1 MRKRKRSGVINL
13 PTGVHRVVSKGQA
26 YYYFAPGRG
35 TKAAGERVPLGID
48 PTAPKFWAKLNG
60 ARGMTPEAVKPG
72 TFAAL
77 IRDFKTSA
85 EWTRLRPNTR
95 RDYLIYLDRVER
107 AWGALVVSGLT
118 AVGIY
123 ALRDRYAATP
133 VAANHLAAILRSL
146 MAWGIKRGYHDRNPA
161 IDVTPIE
168 ISDIK
173 GARPWPEAAYQLVLD
188 RAPEVLRR
196 AAILG
201 RACGQRRSD
210 LVRFGRKNRRDDGIE
225 ITIGKLRDLRHFI
238 PLRKSELSEIDS
250 WSCSDT
256 GPWIVSARGE
266 PMNGSALGELLDQFV
281 ERTPELAEAG
291 PIKLHGLRAMAVCD
305 RRLDGLEHQEISAQ
319 LGMSLAMV
327 MRYSKQ
333 VDQEALARRGNAK
346 RERGVNQIVKLKGDE
361 L

>member
-1 MRKRKRSGVINL
+1 MRKRKRSGVFNL

-26 YYYFAPGRG
+26 YYYFAPRRG
-35 TKAAGERVPLGID
+35 TKAAGARVSLGTD
-48 PTAPKFWAKLNG
+48 PTAPEFWANLNG
-60 ARGMTPEAVKPG
+60 ARGAAPEAVKAG

-85 EWTRLRPNTR
+85 EWNRLRPNTR

-107 AWGALVVSGLT
+107 AWGSLMVSGLT
-118 AVGIY
+118 AVEIY

-146 MAWGIKRGYHDRNPA
+146 MAWGIKRGYDDRNPA

-225 ITIGKLRDLRHFI
+225 ITIGKLRDRRHFI

-256 GPWIVSARGE
+256 GP
-266 PMNGSALGELLDQFV
+266 
-281 ERTPELAEAG
+281 
-291 PIKLHGLRAMAVCD
+291 
-305 RRLDGLEHQEISAQ
+305 
-319 LGMSLAMV
+319 
-327 MRYSKQ
+327 
-333 VDQEALARRGNAK
+333 
-346 RERGVNQIVKLKGDE
+346 
-361 L
+361 

>member
-48 PTAPKFWAKLNG
+48 PTAPEFWANLNG
-60 ARGMTPEAVKPG
+60 ARGAAPEAVKAG

-85 EWTRLRPNTR
+85 EWNRLRPNTR

-123 ALRDRYAATP
+123 ALRDQYASTP
-133 VAANHLAAILRSL
+133 VAANHLVTILRSL
-146 MAWGIKRGYHDRNPA
+146 MAWGIRRGYHDRNPA

-168 ISDIK
+168 ISDVK
-173 GARPWPEAAYQLVLD
+173 GARPWPEAAYEIVVQ
-188 RAPEVLRR
+188 RAPEAIRC

-210 LVRFGRKNRRDDGIE
+210 LVRFGRKTRRDDGLE
-225 ITIGKLRDLRHFI
+225 ITIGKLRDRRHFI
-238 PLRKSELSEIDS
+238 PLRKAELAEIDS

-256 GPWIVSARGE
+256 GPWIVSARGD
-266 PMNGSALGELLDQFV
+266 PMSGSGLGDLLEQFV
-281 ERTPELAEAG
+281 ARTPELASFGA
-291 PIKLHGLRAMAVCD
+291 IKLHGLRAMAVCD

-346 RERGVNQIVKLKGDE
+346 RERVVNQIVKLKGDK

>member
-1 MRKRKRSGVINL
+1 MHRRKRNGAINL
-13 PTGVHRVVSKGQA
+13 PRGVHRVKTKGRV
-26 YYYFAPGRG
+26 YYYFAPRRG
-35 TKAAGERVPLGID
+35 TKFSGERVSLGSD
-48 PTAPKFWAKLNG
+48 PTSPDFWIKLNL
-60 ARGMTPEAVKPG
+60 ARGATTESFKPG

-77 IRDFKTSA
+77 IRDFKSSG

-95 RDYLIYLDRVER
+95 QDYAIYLHRIET
-107 AWGALVVSGLT
+107 AWGSLAVSGLN

-133 VAANHLAAILRSL
+133 VAANHMVAILRTV

-168 ISDIK
+168 ISDVK
-173 GARPWPEAAYQLVLD
+173 GARPWPEAAYQMVVD

-225 ITIGKLRDLRHFI
+225 ITISKLRDRRHFI

-266 PMNGSALGELLDQFV
+266 PMSGNALGELLDQFV
-281 ERTPELAEAG
+281 GRTPELASFGA
-291 PIKLHGLRAMAVCD
+291 IKLHGLRAMAVCD
-305 RRLDGLEHQEISAQ
+305 RRLDGLEHQEIAAQ
-319 LGMSLAMV
+319 LCMSLPMV
-327 MRYSKQ
+327 MRYSRQ
-333 VDQEALARRGNAK
+333 IDQEALARRGNAK
-346 RERGVNQIVKLKGDE
+346 RERGGNKIVKPKAPKL
-361 L
+361 